1 MKGINAIMI
10 TTRVSGLLALTLL
23 SACVTAE
30 DCDPNRVGN
39 VLTSGICSNQ
49 RQFDARIANLESNSA
64 MVSAEVEGERL
75 ALSAANTR
83 IRELQAEQ
91 RISASQVALINR
103 EVAALQNDLNRLART
118 DGNTSQ
124 AAALREQV
132 AKRKAAMNAIANLA
146 VI

>member
-1 MKGINAIMI
+1 
-10 TTRVSGLLALTLL
+10 
-23 SACVTAE
+23 
-30 DCDPNRVGN
+30 
-39 VLTSGICSNQ
+39 
-49 RQFDARIANLESNSA
+49 

-132 AKRKAAMNAIANLA
+132 AKRKAAINAITNLA